1 VGRFK
6 LLTSEGDKFVKELGE
21 LTKTM
26 DDDAGKMKS
35 ELIEFWKQFASN
47 PMMSKQK
54 IDQLER
60 YFEGN
65 FTMERVGE
73 LKAYN
78 APGVF
83 AKADKNDADIK
94 SKPDLV
100 NQYGWIESGLRK
112 TFKGVHGLVEICYK
126 QSKNAME
133 PKAVQ
138 YAKQIESNQRAQE
151 NNNKNS
157 GFQGY
162 FPGYKPPGG
171 GAKVTIGGDGGEV
184 KYDDIT
190 AIIDWVDK
198 NVKTVVKTDLDY
210 LERVVK
216 RAGAGAGTGT
226 GLLGDTSML
235 TTLLNS
241 YMERKE
247 EDGELVATRELRD
260 KMVANNLMP
269 SRVLAITPMDKLV
282 FVVFTMF
289 VRMIVLLIVGTMLG
303 NGMLNKFGYTLMVFI
318 AFYVIILFMFALVVN
333 LDEYRLRII
342 FNYMNFHINDM
353 GFFMYI
359 AIAIGFSFAIMS
371 LMTVANFPFKN
382 MGREARTDEDR
393 AQIMARLEMTTAFIW
408 LMMTILVI
416 LT

>member
-1 VGRFK
+1 
-6 LLTSEGDKFVKELGE
+6 
-21 LTKTM
+21 
-26 DDDAGKMKS
+26 
-35 ELIEFWKQFASN
+35 
-47 PMMSKQK
+47 
-54 IDQLER
+54 
-60 YFEGN
+60 
-65 FTMERVGE
+65 
-73 LKAYN
+73 
-78 APGVF
+78 
-83 AKADKNDADIK
+83 
-94 SKPDLV
+94 
-100 NQYGWIESGLRK
+100 
-112 TFKGVHGLVEICYK
+112 
-126 QSKNAME
+126 ME
-133 PKAVQ
+133 PKATEFDR
-138 YAKQIESNQRAQE
+138 QIKDNADA
-151 NNNKNS
+151 NKAS
-157 GFQGY
+157 GYGRNGQNGY
-162 FPGYKPPGG
+162 NGYRPPDRPGG
-171 GAKVTIGGDGGEV
+171 GGQYGGKDEV
-184 KYDDIT
+184 MYKQIT
-190 AIIDWVDK
+190 DIIDWVDK
-198 NVKTVVKTDLDY
+198 NVKTVVKADLDY

-235 TTLLNS
+235 TTLLNN

-318 AFYVIILFMFALVVN
+318 AFYVVILFMFALVVN
-333 LDEYRLRII
+333 FDEYRLRII
-342 FNYMNFHINDM
+342 FNYMNFHINDI